1 MTEEMKQRVAVF
13 RFGVIADFVGGRQ
26 LERGETERL
35 IQEKCARRWI
45 IPGSMR
51 TRLGESTIKEW
62 IARYKLAGNKIE
74 ALYPRDRCDRG
85 KPRAI
90 DPETA
95 QGLIALRKEMPVV
108 LLPTL
113 MQVAQQR
120 KIILPGKEVTYSAL
134 YRLLNAE
141 GLLQKIPGDPQ
152 DRRRFEADNPNDL
165 WQSDIMHGPYVT
177 AEDKQRKAYLLCF
190 VDDMSRLICHG
201 EFYLHEK
208 LECFLDS
215 FRKALLKRGVPRK
228 LYVDNGSAFRS
239 HHLEHTCASLGIV
252 LIHSKP
258 YQPEGRGKC
267 ERVFRTVREQFLSI
281 NKATTLEAL
290 NESFKQWID
299 TYNNRVHSITKE
311 EPIRRFARNIECV
324 RPAPKDLEDHFRKTA
339 KRTVAKDRTVAIEGR
354 LYEVPVGLIGKRVTL
369 LYHRH
374 DPARMEIA
382 FDGKTHGFAVMLDV
396 NVNYRVRRDKGSRG
410 RDTFEIGDN
419 PDRQYDGGKLFG
431 KTSGE
436 EENERAL

>member
-26 LERGETERL
+26 LERGETEHL

-51 TRLGESTIKEW
+51 TRIGESTIKVW
-62 IARYKLAGNKIE
+62 IARYKLAGNKLE
-74 ALYPRDRCDRG
+74 ALYPQERCDRG
-85 KPRAI
+85 KTRAI

-95 QGLIALRKEMPVV
+95 QGLIALRKEMPAV

-113 MQVAQQR
+113 LQEAHGR
-120 KIILPGKEVTYSAL
+120 KIILPGMKVTYSAL
-134 YRLLNAE
+134 YRLLLAE
-141 GLLQKIPGDPQ
+141 GLLHKVPGDGDPQ

-177 AEDKQRKAYLLCF
+177 VEDKQRKAYLLCF
-190 VDDMSRLICHG
+190 LDDMSRLVLHA
-201 EFYLHEK
+201 EFYLHET
-208 LECFLDS
+208 LECFLDC

-258 YQPEGRGKC
+258 YQPEGRGKQ
-267 ERVFRTVREQFLSI
+267 ERVFRTVREQFLSVQ
-281 NKATTLEAL
+281 KATTLSGL
-290 NESFKQWID
+290 NESLGQWID
-299 TYNNRVHSITKE
+299 SYNDRIHSITKE
-311 EPIRRFARNIECV
+311 EPLRRFIRNIECV

-369 LYHRH
+369 LYHKH
-374 DPARMEIA
+374 DPARMEITH
-382 FDGKTHGFAVMLDV
+382 DSKTYGFAVMLDV
-396 NVNYRVRRDKGSRG
+396 NVNYRVRRDKGTSG
-410 RDTFEIGDN
+410 RDTFEIGD
-419 PDRQYDGGKLFG
+419 DSSGRYDGGKLFG
-431 KTSGE
+431 KNNTE
-436 EENERAL
+436 EGQS

>member
-1 MTEEMKQRVAVF
+1 MEEELKQRVAVF

-35 IQEKCARRWI
+35 IQEKCGQRWV

-51 TRLGESTIKEW
+51 TRIGESTIKEW
-62 IARYKLAGNKIE
+62 IARYKLAGNKLE
-74 ALYPRDRCDRG
+74 ALYPQERSDRG
-85 KPRAI
+85 QSRAI
-90 DPETA
+90 DAETA
-95 QGLIALRKEMPVV
+95 QGLIALRKEMPGV

-113 MQVAQQR
+113 MKEAQQR
-120 KIILPGKEVTYSAL
+120 KIILPGKEVKYSAL
-134 YRLLNAE
+134 YRLLLAE
-141 GLLQKIPGDPQ
+141 GLLQTVPGDSDPK

-177 AEDKQRKAYLLCF
+177 VEDKQRKAYLLCF
-190 VDDMSRLICHG
+190 LDDMSRLILHA

-267 ERVFRTVREQFLSI
+267 ERVFRTVREQFLSVQ
-281 NKATTLEAL
+281 KTTTLSAL
-290 NESFKQWID
+290 NESLGQWID
-299 TYNNRVHSITKE
+299 SYNDRIHSITRE
-311 EPIRRFARNIECV
+311 EPLKRFIRNIECV
-324 RPAPKDLEDHFRKTA
+324 RPAPKDLEDHFRKAA
-339 KRTVAKDRTVAIEGR
+339 KRTVAKDRTIALEGR
-354 LYEVPVGLIGKRVTL
+354 LYEVPVGLIGKRITI
-369 LYHRH
+369 LYHKH
-374 DPARMEIA
+374 DPARMEITIE
-382 FDGKTHGFAVMLDV
+382 GKTYGFAVMLDV
-396 NVNYRVRRDKGSRG
+396 NVNYRVRRDKGTRG
-410 RDTFEIGDN
+410 RDTFDIGD
-419 PDRQYDGGKLFG
+419 DSAGRHDGGKLFG
-431 KTSGE
+431 SAVSGE
-436 EENERAL
+436 QRQ